1 MCNCFFLCFFY
12 SHTFFFSVDSLDRYS
27 SSSALSRTTRT
38 LLSQLQDDGSSSND
52 SSFAIKAKSTKV
64 KDTEMKLDKSESEAL
79 SKARAKLSEKV
90 AEARSQQKR
99 IDVYS
104 TAITPSDIN
113 LDSFAY
119 LDETLMAGDDE
130 FPTDGKRDAR
140 PSDALDD
147 QLGRLLA
154 DDSANSANDDD
165 DSQTVSETLPLH
177 KHEQ

>member
-1 MCNCFFLCFFY
+1 
-12 SHTFFFSVDSLDRYS
+12 
-27 SSSALSRTTRT
+27 
-38 LLSQLQDDGSSSND
+38 
-52 SSFAIKAKSTKV
+52 
-64 KDTEMKLDKSESEAL
+64 MKLDKSESEAL

-130 FPTDGKRDAR
+130 FPADGKRDAR
-140 PSDALDD
+140 PGDALDD

-154 DDSANSANDDD
+154 DD
-165 DSQTVSETLPLH
+165 DSQAASETLPLH